1 MLTTMFPREVSR
13 FGRLKGG
20 EKLINRSKLL
30 VERYPQRKR
39 GIGVDAFIASHL
51 LLRALLNQ
59 KERRKYSY
67 EEIQSLSWEIE
78 HDKEIRKNERRLIAE
93 RDSALILASIG
104 DKMNPLLTG
113 KEKPDY
119 LHSEL
124 LETGITSLD
133 VLERFI
139 DEVPRRAD
147 GYRGLIERIGNMCH
161 ACGYAEDVLPML
173 HNSIEIFRKMEFDSP
188 DNVGC
193 QLYMMHMSLHKAEKI
208 MNMLKSRKLF
218 ENPEF
223 NNLRHTIIILYI
235 KRGAIT
241 TEGKCD
247 LIKIDSVVESF
258 ELFDNE
264 LIKMLREKAGNLGDG
279 LVDRI
284 VDAHDRLSDTLKT
297 KRGGE
302 LIESVIR
309 EIRNATSSLKK

>member
-30 VERYPQRKR
+30 VERYPHRKR
-39 GIGVDAFIASHL
+39 GIGVDAIIAKHL
-51 LLRALLNQ
+51 LLGAGLNG
-59 KERRKYSY
+59 KERRKYSA
-67 EEIQSLSWEIE
+67 EDIQRFLWEIE

-124 LETGITSLD
+124 LETGIASLD
-133 VLERFI
+133 VLERFV
-139 DEVPRRAD
+139 DEAPRRAD
-147 GYRGLIERIGNMCH
+147 GYRGIIERIGDMCH
-161 ACGYAEDVLPML
+161 ACGHAEDVLPML
-173 HNSIEIFRKMEFDSP
+173 NNSIEVFRKMEFDSP

-193 QLYMMHMSLHKAEKI
+193 QLYMMHMSLQKAEKI
-208 MNMLKSRKLF
+208 MNMFKNKKLF

-223 NNLRHTIIILYI
+223 NDLRHTIIVLYI
-235 KRGAIT
+235 KRGAMT

-247 LIKIDSVVESF
+247 LVKVDSVVESF

-264 LIKMLREKAGNLGDG
+264 LIKTLREKAENFGEG

-284 VDAHDRLSDTLKT
+284 VEAHNRLSNTLKT

-302 LIESVIR
+302 LIESVI
-309 EIRNATSSLKK
+309 EDIKIATSSLKK